1 MDEKTAKYMEKIHD
15 ANFDMLCEVDRIC
28 RKYDIKYYLHGGTF
42 LGAVRHKD
50 FIPWDDDVDIG
61 FVRAEYDR
69 FLEVFEKEAP
79 ERLKLLRPE
88 DYPTFYDFMVKIANT
103 SVTYAAT
110 NFGADDFYDGRFLH
124 PTMDLFVYDI
134 KKSDFQ
140 LTKLKFLYALALG
153 HRPYVNYAHFKGAM
167 KAVAFVLSSVGKLVP
182 LSKIAAW
189 YKKVQVEG
197 GVLTMPQGMDKED
210 AGTAASGCSDI
221 GHDKT
226 EGELPTVFVSNEQMN
241 PKYWGLTFFGP
252 CILNGCDTGIIR
264 GKEFP
269 MPKLYDRWFSITYGD
284 YMSYPPEDKQWP
296 QHVYEIE

>member
-1 MDEKTAKYMEKIHD
+1 MDEKTAKYMERIHD

-42 LGAVRHKD
+42 LGAVRHQD

-61 FVRAEYDR
+61 FVRAEYER

-79 ERLKLLRPE
+79 ERLKLMRPE

-110 NFGADDFYDGRFLH
+110 NFGADEFYDGRFLH
-124 PTMDLFVYDI
+124 PTMDLFVYDL
-134 KKSDFQ
+134 KKNDFQ
-140 LTKLKFLYALALG
+140 LTRLKLLYALAMG
-153 HRPYVNYAHFKGAM
+153 HRPYVNYGHFKGAM
-167 KAVAFVLSSVGKLVP
+167 KAVAFVLSSIGKLVP
-182 LSKIAAW
+182 FKRIAER
-189 YKKVQVEG
+189 YKKVQKEG
-197 GVLTMPQGMDKED
+197 GVLEMPERSDLAED
-210 AGTAASGCSDI
+210 
-221 GHDKT
+221 
-226 EGELPTVFVSNEQMN
+226 EMPTIFISNEQMN

-252 CILNGCDTGIIR
+252 NILNGCDIGIIR

-269 MPKLYDRWFSITYGD
+269 MPKLYDRWFTRVYGD

-296 QHVYEIE
+296 QHVYDIVE